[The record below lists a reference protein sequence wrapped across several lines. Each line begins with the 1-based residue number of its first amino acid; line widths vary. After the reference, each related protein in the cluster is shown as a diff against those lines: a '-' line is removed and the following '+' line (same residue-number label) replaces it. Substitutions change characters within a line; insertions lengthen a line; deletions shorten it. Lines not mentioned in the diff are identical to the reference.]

1 MCNENMCLIWSHVWK
16 QQKIAGPTSALD
28 PGHLSTYPTYLFY
41 FSTYQLYFCFTLLL
55 AWCCF
60 VTSFFD
66 ICHPREPISAL
77 QGGTQDYSTSKI
89 RLFDHSGIQSDFRL
103 EIWCFRAHF
112 WITLELQKHHF
123 SDPETNFSWKC
134 WPHRYID
141 FSISNQDFGVP
152 RSSQDHQ
159 KVDLKL
165 VRFLITS

>member
-1 MCNENMCLIWSHVWK
+1 MRCRRPQSHFKVRNTNNHLVASEF
-16 QQKIAGPTSALD
+16 AGPTGVLD
-28 PGHLSTYPTYLFY
+28 PQHLSTYPTYLFY

-77 QGGTQDYSTSKI
+77 QGGTQDYLTSKI
-89 RLFDHSGIQSDFRL
+89 RLFDHSGIQSNFRL

-112 WITLELQKHHF
+112 WSTLELQKHHF
-123 SDPETNFSWKC
+123 SDPEANFSWKC

-141 FSISNQDFGVP
+141 FFNTKSRFWTPEELP
-152 RSSQDHQ
+152 RPPKSRP
-159 KVDLKL
+159 K
-165 VRFLITS
+165 TC